1 MQPKLVQIFA
11 TYALEYL
18 NDLISQG
25 LAWLNKIKI
34 KTTPVR
40 CDGVFCLSDVY
51 MGLGYGEEAEVIIL

>member
-1 MQPKLVQIFA
+1 M
-11 TYALEYL
+11 L
-18 NDLISQG
+18 NNI
-25 LAWLNKIKI
+25 NI